1 MGNHVDEQYLQLLN
15 DIINEG
21 VWKETRS
28 GKVLSVFDK
37 TMRFNLQDGLPVLT
51 TKKVY
56 LKGIIYELLWFLRGD
71 TNIKYLVDNNVHIW
85 DDDAYRFYLNKT
97 EWIKQNEGYK
107 QLSKDEFISFIKNNN
122 VNQEKIYDDFRF
134 GDLGEVYGKQ
144 WRNYGVSNK
153 DQIADIIN
161 KLKTNPNDRRMVL
174 TGWNADVLDR
184 IALPACHMFAVFYTK
199 PLTYDDKKSLQYN
212 KSLKES
218 ELALTNISSYKLSCS
233 FTCRSQDVFLGT
245 PFNITSYAL
254 LTCMVAQCANM
265 IPDELIWHGMDCHIY
280 EGHMDAVKEELSRD
294 PCRYDLPI
302 LRLNEKI
309 TNIDN
314 FTYEDI
320 NVINY
325 ESYQSIKAPLS
336 VGI

>member
-1 MGNHVDEQYLQLLN
+1 MSNHVDEQYLRLL
-15 DIINEG
+15 DGIINEG

-37 TMRFNLQDGLPVLT
+37 TMRFNLQDGLPILT

-85 DDDAYRFYLNKT
+85 DDDAYRFYLDKT

-107 QLSKDEFISFIKNNN
+107 QLSKDEFVNFIKNNDIDK
-122 VNQEKIYDDFRF
+122 EKIYDGFRF
-134 GDLGEVYGKQ
+134 GDLGEIYGKQ

-153 DQIADIIN
+153 DQISDIIN

-174 TGWNADVLDR
+174 TGWNADVIDK

-199 PLTYDDKKSLQYN
+199 SLTYDDKKTLQYN
-212 KSLKES
+212 KSLKEC
-218 ELALTNISSYKLSCS
+218 ELTNTPSHKLSCS

-254 LTCMVAQCANM
+254 LTCMIAQCVNM
-265 IPDELIWHGMDCHIY
+265 MPDELIWHGMDCHIY

-294 PCRYDLPI
+294 PYRYDLPT
-302 LRLNEKI
+302 LQLNEKI
-309 TNIDN
+309 TNMDD